1 MKIFKITVLVIA
13 IALLGGSFTVEA
25 KKKKHR
31 STTKKEKTVKNKK
44 NSKSM
49 ETKGEKCGLE
59 MVEYQHQ
66 SMMMQPVAEVRLE
79 RKNGKVVL
87 ATRGTNT
94 EEKEFILDDGEQ
106 LLKDA
111 LAIIEEEKMLDY
123 GISYELPPDMQPLD
137 GYAWSFSARL
147 ADGRSISTHGH
158 NASPGGEGLGKM
170 QELLF
175 RRAWK
180 LMGIDL

>member
-1 MKIFKITVLVIA
+1 MKFLKVTVLIIA
-13 IALLGGSFTVEA
+13 ITLLGSTFTVEA
-25 KKKKHR
+25 KVKKRR
-31 STTKKEKTVKNKK
+31 SKTKKEKTMSMKK
-44 NSKSM
+44 TAKT
-49 ETKGEKCGLE
+49 EQCILD

-79 RKNGKVVL
+79 RTNGKVVL

-94 EEKEFILDDGEQ
+94 EEKEFVLDDGEQ
-106 LLKDA
+106 LLKEA
-111 LAIIEEEKMLDY
+111 LAIIEEEKMLNY

-137 GYAWSFSARL
+137 GYSWSFSARL
-147 ADGRSISTHGH
+147 ADGRSISTHGY
-158 NASPGGEGLGKM
+158 NAGPGGEGLGKM

-180 LMGIDL
+180 LLGIDF